1 MLPKIAKFYVLYIIV
16 LVEQFKSIFGERKTG
31 LFTESQNSYIYLPV
45 AFGLRYEIRARYF
58 INNKVGINC

>member
-31 LFTESQNSYIYLPV
+31 LFTESIYLPV
-45 AFGLRYEIRARYF
+45 LLPLVFAMKLGQGTSLT
-58 INNKVGINC
+58 KWV

>member
-16 LVEQFKSIFGERKTG
+16 LVEQFKSIFGERKTC

-45 AFGLRYEIRARYF
+45 LLPLVLAMKLGQGTSLT
-58 INNKVGINC
+58 KWV

>member
-1 MLPKIAKFYVLYIIV
+1 MLPKIAKFYALYIIV

-45 AFGLRYEIRARYF
+45 LLPLVFAMKLGQGTSLT
-58 INNKVGINC
+58 KWV